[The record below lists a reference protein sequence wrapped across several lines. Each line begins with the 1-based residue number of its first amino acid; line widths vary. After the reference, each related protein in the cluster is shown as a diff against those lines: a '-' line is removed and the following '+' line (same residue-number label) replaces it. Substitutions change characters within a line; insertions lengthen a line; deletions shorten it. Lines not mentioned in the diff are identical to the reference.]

1 MSGWT
6 IVSDQST
13 PAGAWVMSDVKGV
26 ETGSGSGL
34 NSLGEA
40 FASDKV
46 QFAVIRVLGVDE
58 QSSPAS
64 RHSKLVRINWVGS
77 KVPPMKKMGSL
88 QGKQLI
94 AELWNGCAV
103 EIDSSNAKDLS
114 MNRVAL
120 ELVRC
125 SGAYKPAR
133 YEFGDGFI
141 SLSEVRDA

>member
-77 KVPPMKKMGSL
+77 KVPPMNKKG
-88 QGKQLI
+88 Q
-94 AELWNGCAV
+94 
-103 EIDSSNAKDLS
+103 SS
-114 MNRVAL
+114 R
-120 ELVRC
+120 
-125 SGAYKPAR
+125 
-133 YEFGDGFI
+133 
-141 SLSEVRDA
+141 